1 MNNTTATGP
10 YNVQYGS
17 AQGPPTSSWDMV
29 ARFLHHAAGRGS
41 FAVMT
46 VHVLV
51 DEMGRPIVWSSG
63 KVKQL
68 EPKARG
74 QALADFLETFSK

>member
-1 MNNTTATGP
+1 
-10 YNVQYGS
+10 
-17 AQGPPTSSWDMV
+17 MV
-29 ARFLHHAAGRGS
+29 ARFLRQAAGRGCFS
-41 FAVMT
+41 VMT
-46 VHVLV
+46 AHILV

-63 KVKQL
+63 KTKQL